1 VNNLEQHEK
10 WMSDLEEKKWADELW
25 EQLVS
30 AGYEESQKQDEYW
43 ANRQQATMF
52 ESQQEFAKFVKEKKQ
67 AKKKSK

>member
-30 AGYEESQKQDEYW
+30 AGFEESEKTDDYW
-43 ANRQQATMF
+43 SNRQQAARY
-52 ESQQEFAKFVKEKKQ
+52 ENQQDFIEEVVKPKKR
-67 AKKKSK
+67 KKRT